1 MPRAWTSLFFPC
13 LVQYDVPSKSR
24 SLWRPRLL
32 TRLSSRARRQDVAV
46 LRVLDAL
53 LPPGWRA
60 GASPPRS
67 RERRGMTTGMGRL
80 ARSYTVGLSE
90 SNRKLTKKG
99 CGYAI
104 WTVQRCSNRYKH
116 AAPRSGGP
124 LRRHL
129 CPHSCHE
136 GNIASLDFPRLGV
149 CLCSSSRRKD
159 SGTEGKRANLRHV
172 RIFLPYGSG
181 EDRAT
186 RWVMTSQTVEGLPQ
200 PSRYAAGC
208 PPLVYSLILK
218 VIQVMLGSLM
228 LLGSGLLRCTVGSE
242 EAMPPREGPSPVYV
256 TTDKSSYR
264 SGESII
270 VNVVNSLSVPI
281 YALTGQ
287 TYCTIVT
294 VQRSV
299 EGQWSAEGRCLVF
312 APPGWVEIAA
322 GGHTVVEV
330 RPRLPSDRPL
340 APGRYRVM
348 LSFKAGSTSG
358 PSATV
363 FSSEFLI
370 SDPGHVP

>member
-1 MPRAWTSLFFPC
+1 MYCCGKPQGVRA
-13 LVQYDVPSKSR
+13 
-24 SLWRPRLL
+24 
-32 TRLSSRARRQDVAV
+32 
-46 LRVLDAL
+46 
-53 LPPGWRA
+53 
-60 GASPPRS
+60 
-67 RERRGMTTGMGRL
+67 
-80 ARSYTVGLSE
+80 
-90 SNRKLTKKG
+90 
-99 CGYAI
+99 
-104 WTVQRCSNRYKH
+104 
-116 AAPRSGGP
+116 
-124 LRRHL
+124 
-129 CPHSCHE
+129 
-136 GNIASLDFPRLGV
+136 NIGV
-149 CLCSSSRRKD
+149 CLCSSARRRD
-159 SGTEGKRANLRHV
+159 GGTEGKSANLRHV
-172 RIFLPYGSG
+172 RIFLPYRISIERGHERPVCADGTEQVRATPARESG

-186 RWVMTSQTVEGLPQ
+186 RWVMTSQTVDGSPQ
-200 PSRYAAGC
+200 PSRYAVGR
-208 PPLVYSLILK
+208 PPLVHSLILK

-242 EAMPPREGPSPVYV
+242 EAMHPGEGPSPVYV

-270 VNVVNSLSVPI
+270 VNVMNSLSVPI

-322 GGHTVVEV
+322 GGHILVEV

-348 LSFKAGSTSG
+348 LSFTAGSTSG